1 MISIIIPTLQEES
14 VIQKTLESL
23 KDFHAMP
30 HEIIVSDGGS
40 TDKTVE
46 IAKNYADKVVTYED
60 KKRQGIAKGRNAG
73 AKVASGDFLVFMDAD
88 CSVENPDD
96 FFVRAVNQ
104 FNDKRLS
111 GLACWIRV
119 ERDKETLADRIIFFF
134 DNFYQFIYNNF
145 FHVGAARGEFQM
157 MGKDTF
163 TKLGGYNESLV
174 ACEDVDMFGRLA
186 KIGMT
191 RLDPH
196 LIMFHTGRRA
206 HVIGW
211 PRLLSQWFFNYISM
225 MFFGKSYSKEWK
237 IIR

>member
-1 MISIIIPTLQEES
+1 M
-14 VIQKTLESL
+14 

-60 KKRQGIAKGRNAG
+60 KK
-73 AKVASGDFLVFMDAD
+73 
-88 CSVENPDD
+88 
-96 FFVRAVNQ
+96 
-104 FNDKRLS
+104 
-111 GLACWIRV
+111 
-119 ERDKETLADRIIFFF
+119 
-134 DNFYQFIYNNF
+134 
-145 FHVGAARGEFQM
+145 
-157 MGKDTF
+157 
-163 TKLGGYNESLV
+163 
-174 ACEDVDMFGRLA
+174 
-186 KIGMT
+186 

-225 MFFGKSYSKEWK
+225 MFFGKSYSKE
-237 IIR
+237 